1 MYLSRCRIDEFLND
15 ELRCRFM
22 SQYTGLSLD
31 RVEEECDRENFLK
44 PQQAIELGIIDG
56 IVE

>member
-1 MYLSRCRIDEFLND
+1 
-15 ELRCRFM
+15 M
-22 SQYTGLSLD
+22 SKYTGLPLD

-44 PQQAIELGIIDG
+44 PQEAIELGIIDD